1 MRQVRS
7 KKGVGALCALPQPL
21 AFASG
26 GYDHSVYIHQ
36 LDHSLTS
43 TPRLLSALKHNSVVQ
58 ALIPLHDKSSKLIT
72 AGADSVVNV
81 YDMPS
86 ERVVNTFKTSVSVY
100 HLHQTRFPSCAL
112 LEVGHLEQQ
121 CEIRDLRRVPE
132 RPVVRFG
139 YTTGEPHGRY
149 MKGNTH
155 EYLFA
160 GGDPRGNVRLWDVR
174 KPAKPLS
181 VVEGLP
187 GQKINQVSF
196 RTSSQLIVC
205 SEANYIRI
213 LDLQ

>member
-1 MRQVRS
+1 MPQVRS

-58 ALIPLHDKSSKLIT
+58 ALLPLHDQSSKLIT

-100 HLHQTRFPSCAL
+100 HLHQTCFPSCAL

-132 RPVVRFG
+132 RPVMRFG
-139 YTTGEPHGRY
+139 YTTGETHGRY
-149 MKGNTH
+149 MKG
-155 EYLFA
+155 ESVDEDQES
-160 GGDPRGNVRLWDVR
+160 GD
-174 KPAKPLS
+174 
-181 VVEGLP
+181 
-187 GQKINQVSF
+187 
-196 RTSSQLIVC
+196 
-205 SEANYIRI
+205 
-213 LDLQ
+213 